1 MGVVLG
7 DLVEDL
13 VADPIAEHVA
23 VITIIGVTILVINVI
38 RGIIITILEDL
49 VVILAEVVTS
59 EVVIAITEIVT
70 AITEIVTVEVDI
82 QIAIHV
88 LALIQV
94 LVGDLATNAITLV
107 DGGEMELTAPILGK
121 HLHLPP
127 LQIIMPVVLILVTP
141 KIFEFAFIIF
151 LVQTIN
157 ISAKIMRNN

>member
-1 MGVVLG
+1 LG

-23 VITIIGVTILVINVI
+23 VIMIIGVTILVINVI
-38 RGIIITILEDL
+38 KDTIITILEDL
-49 VVILAEVVTS
+49 VVIRVEVATS
-59 EVVIAITEIVT
+59 EVVIAITET
-70 AITEIVTVEVDI
+70 VTVEVDI

-127 LQIIMPVVLILVTP
+127 LQIMAVVLLILVTP
-141 KIFEFAFIIF
+141 KFFEFAFIIF
-151 LVQTIN
+151 LVQTYQL
-157 ISAKIMRNN
+157 K